1 MFALLIFHFLPA
13 LNADAETIVIIV
25 NKKNKINNLSKANL
39 ARIYRGAI
47 ENWNNGKR
55 ILVVNR
61 PFNRQIRAE
70 FYKKILNSKPTK
82 KFFKRGS
89 PIPIK
94 MMIQQS
100 SLATIKFISRIPNA
114 LGYIYLSQLTDE
126 VKVLSINN
134 ARPENNDY
142 LIK

>member
-1 MFALLIFHFLPA
+1 M
-13 LNADAETIVIIV
+13 